1 MENMDNV
8 QNLKRT
14 TDDIVRNQPNQQAIS
29 LSALGT
35 NQNTSAQPIVSIN
48 TTNGLSGVQNGND
61 ERDHQVVRINPNPI
75 HRKVARR
82 TIEDP
87 SELNTIDPAEVI
99 PQKPKPAS
107 TTPRDKAMGELAS
120 AVQRKQQEYRD
131 FVAQATAEDA
141 INRERVEDGME
152 EVGDEMN
159 YMPGDLHTPIPEDQK
174 VQVNTGANMM
184 SEEEDFFSDE
194 DIEQDNSGFDMDY
207 APTANARVYAH
218 SPFDESTISGGKSDY
233 SMVSNIQTQPDDE
246 TAPNYGDYE
255 EDSTMLNNNY
265 NIDNTTKD
273 GYYDLPFKTEDVENL
288 ANDTPVVDEEVE
300 YTPESKSVVS
310 SALNEVSNSDF
321 EIDEADFEDVT
332 HETEEQLTD
341 EQIEILEQAAER
353 NLRSDI
359 LKKIIN
365 TGKRVNTTQFTVSNK
380 VVSLKEA
387 MRNVNTEVQRTA
399 SWPMM
404 FAGRPFKASSL
415 KGPEIAMLAEMEEN
429 NNTGFS
435 ITREQA
441 RIIYEHD
448 VSPFRPATL
457 ESWCKTV
464 PLADLDNMFAALYL
478 ASLKTANYLPMV
490 CQKNSCRHAYLSDDI
505 PVESMIKIDND
516 ETRKRF
522 DEIRNM
528 ELTADS
534 TCSYES
540 VITVI
545 NDNFAIGIKMPSVF
559 NALYEYNTLN
569 SEFITKY
576 ASIIAVLQYVDYV
589 YLIDPETQQFQP
601 IGWKTYHGDYSKT
614 YKSKIATYAKIFKEF
629 TATDFT
635 LMTSIIDSMVVKEAG
650 SKVITFEVPETK
662 CPKCGDTIPANVMSA
677 RQMLFT
683 QQRLVTLATMPIEK

>member
-8 QNLKRT
+8 QNLRRT
-14 TDDIVRNQPNQQAIS
+14 TEDIVRSQPNQQAIS

-35 NQNTSAQPIVSIN
+35 NQNANAQPTVSIN
-48 TTNGLSGVQNGND
+48 TTNGLSGVQTGND
-61 ERDHQVVRINPNPI
+61 EREHQVVRINPNPV

-87 SELNTIDPAEVI
+87 SELNTVDPADII
-99 PQKPKPAS
+99 PQKPRPAS
-107 TTPRDKAMGELAS
+107 TTPRDRAMGELAT

-141 INRERVEDGME
+141 INRDRVEDGME

-159 YMPGDLHTPIPEDQK
+159 YMPDDLHTPIPEDQK
-174 VQVNTGANMM
+174 VQTASSNVM
-184 SEEEDFFSDE
+184 SEEEDFFSDD
-194 DIEQDNSGFDMDY
+194 DIEQDNSGFDMEY
-207 APTANARVYAH
+207 APTAHARVINQN
-218 SPFDESTISGGKSDY
+218 PFEESTTTGQSDY
-233 SMVSNIQTQPDDE
+233 SVVSRIQDE
-246 TAPNYGDYE
+246 PVTAPNYGYE
-255 EDSTMLNNNY
+255 EDTVATRSYDVEEENTME
-265 NIDNTTKD
+265 D
-273 GYYDLPFKTEDVENL
+273 GYSDLPFKTEDPEIVKETK
-288 ANDTPVVDEEVE
+288 TPVPVVEEEVE

-310 SALNEVSNSDF
+310 SALNEVSNTDF

-332 HETEEQLTD
+332 QVTDEQLTD
-341 EQIEILEQAAER
+341 DEIEVLEQAAER

-399 SWPMM
+399 TWPMM

-415 KGPEIAMLAEMEEN
+415 KGPEIAMLAEMEES

-448 VSPFRPATL
+448 VSPFRPTTL
-457 ESWCKTV
+457 ESWCKTI
-464 PLADLDNMFAALYL
+464 PLADMDNLFAALYL

-505 PVESMIKIDND
+505 PVESMVKIDKE

-629 TATDFT
+629 SSTDFT
-635 LMTSIIDSMVVKEAG
+635 LMTSIIDSMVVREAEN
-650 SKVITFEVPETK
+650 KVITFEVPETK
-662 CPKCGDTIPANVMSA
+662 CPKCGDTIPANIMSA

>member
-14 TDDIVRNQPNQQAIS
+14 TDDIVRNQPNQQSIS

-35 NQNTSAQPIVSIN
+35 NPNAQSTVSIN
-48 TTNGLSGVQNGND
+48 TTNGLSGVQSEND
-61 ERDHQVVRINPNPI
+61 ERDHQVVRINPNPS
-75 HRKVARR
+75 HRRVARR

-87 SELNTIDPAEVI
+87 SELNTIDPSEVI
-99 PQKPKPAS
+99 PQKPKPVS
-107 TTPRDKAMGELAS
+107 TTPRDKAMGELAY

-131 FVAQATAEDA
+131 FIAQATAEDA
-141 INRERVEDGME
+141 VNRERIEDGME
-152 EVGDEMN
+152 EVGEEMN

-174 VQVNTGANMM
+174 VQPAVTSMM
-184 SEEEDFFSDE
+184 SEEEDFFSDD
-194 DIEQDNSGFDMDY
+194 DIEADTSGFDMDY
-207 APTANARVYAH
+207 APNANARVFANN
-218 SPFDESTISGGKSDY
+218 PFTEATTNTNDQYSVIPQSVESDEGNTSNTYSDP
-233 SMVSNIQTQPDDE
+233 SDE
-246 TAPNYGDYE
+246 EAEYYEYEATKVTEVEEPKAPVAD
-255 EDSTMLNNNY
+255 
-265 NIDNTTKD
+265 
-273 GYYDLPFKTEDVENL
+273 P
-288 ANDTPVVDEEVE
+288 VDEDVE

-310 SALNEVSNSDF
+310 STLAEVASSDF
-321 EIDEADFEDVT
+321 EIDEADFEDIT
-332 HETEEQLTD
+332 QDTEEHLTD
-341 EQIEILEQAAER
+341 EEIEILEQAAER

-380 VVSLKEA
+380 VVSIKEA
-387 MRNVNTEVQRTA
+387 MRNVGQEAQRTA
-399 SWPMM
+399 TWPMM

-415 KGPEIAMLAEMEEN
+415 KGPEIAMMAEMEES
-429 NNTGFS
+429 NNTGFA

-448 VSPFRPATL
+448 VSPYRPATL
-457 ESWCKTV
+457 ESWCKTI
-464 PLADLDNMFAALYL
+464 PLADLDNIFAALYL
-478 ASLKTANYLPMV
+478 ASMKNANYLPMV

-505 PVESMIKIDND
+505 PVHSMLKIEKD
-516 ETRKRF
+516 ETKKRF
-522 DEIRNM
+522 DEILNM

-545 NDNFAIGIKMPSVF
+545 NEHFAIGIKMPSVF

-635 LMTSIIDSMVVKEAG
+635 LMTSIIDSMVVREAEN
-650 SKVITFEVPETK
+650 KVIALEVPETK
-662 CPKCGDTIPANVMSA
+662 CPKCGADIPGNVMSA

>member
-1 MENMDNV
+1 MENV
-8 QNLKRT
+8 QDLKQT
-14 TDDIVRNQPNQQAIS
+14 TERIVRNTPNQQPIS

-35 NQNTSAQPIVSIN
+35 NQNNAQAPVSIN
-48 TTNGLSGVQNGND
+48 TTNGLSGVQSGTD
-61 ERDHQVVRINPNPI
+61 EREHQVVRINPNPI

-87 SELNTIDPAEVI
+87 SQLNTVNPNDVI
-99 PQKPKPAS
+99 PQQQAKPVS
-107 TTPRDKAMGELAS
+107 VTPRDKAMNLLAD
-120 AVQRKQQEYRD
+120 AVGRKQQEYRD
-131 FVAQATAEDA
+131 FIAQATAEDA

-152 EVGDEMN
+152 EVGGEMN
-159 YMPGDLHTPIPEDQK
+159 YMPEALQTPIPEEQK
-174 VQVNTGANMM
+174 VQAPQP
-184 SEEEDFFSDE
+184 SEEEEFFAEDEPAMVDYGSGFEMEAPTNVRIAAQAPTFDTEAPDVDPYTEDRYVPTTTSSYQQEEPEIEEEEEITYSDSSYQPNWINE
-194 DIEQDNSGFDMDY
+194 PVVQPNDTMPVEEEPVIEPEPEQD
-207 APTANARVYAH
+207 
-218 SPFDESTISGGKSDY
+218 
-233 SMVSNIQTQPDDE
+233 
-246 TAPNYGDYE
+246 
-255 EDSTMLNNNY
+255 
-265 NIDNTTKD
+265 
-273 GYYDLPFKTEDVENL
+273 
-288 ANDTPVVDEEVE
+288 VE
-300 YTPESKSVVS
+300 YTPESKNIVS
-310 SALNEVSNSDF
+310 SAIGEVSSADF
-321 EIDEADFEDVT
+321 DVDEADFEDVT
-332 HETEEQLTD
+332 QDTEEQLTD
-341 EQIEILEQAAER
+341 EQIEALEQAAER

-380 VVSLKEA
+380 VVTLKEA
-387 MRNVNTEVQRTA
+387 MRNVKPEVARTA

-404 FAGRPFKASSL
+404 FAGRPFVASSL
-415 KGPEIAMLAEMEEN
+415 KGPEIAMMAEMEES
-429 NNTGFS
+429 NNTGFA

-448 VSPFRPATL
+448 ASPYRPSTL
-457 ESWCKTV
+457 ESWCKTI
-464 PLADLDNMFAALYL
+464 PLADLDNLFAALYL
-478 ASLKTANYLPMV
+478 ASMKNANYLPMV

-505 PVESMIKIDND
+505 PIESMIKIDKD
-516 ETRKRF
+516 ETKKRF

-534 TCSYES
+534 ACSYES

-589 YLIDPETQQFQP
+589 YYIDPETQQFQP
-601 IGWKTYHGDYSKT
+601 IGWKTYHGDYTKT

-629 TATDFT
+629 SPTDFT
-635 LMTSIIDSMVVKEAG
+635 LMTSIIDSMVVREAE
-650 SKVITFEVPETK
+650 SKVVILEVPEAK
-662 CPKCGDTIPANVMSA
+662 CPKCGADIPAHVMSA

>member
-1 MENMDNV
+1 MDNV
-8 QNLKRT
+8 QDLKQT
-14 TDDIVRNQPNQQAIS
+14 TERIVRNTPNQQPIS

-35 NQNTSAQPIVSIN
+35 NQNNAQAPVSIN
-48 TTNGLSGVQNGND
+48 TTNGLSGVQSGND
-61 ERDHQVVRINPNPI
+61 EREHQVVRINPNPI

-87 SELNTIDPAEVI
+87 SQLNTVNPNEVI
-99 PQKPKPAS
+99 PQQQAKPVS
-107 TTPRDKAMGELAS
+107 VTPRDKAMNLLAD
-120 AVQRKQQEYRD
+120 AVNRKQQEYRD

-141 INRERVEDGME
+141 MNRERVEDGME
-152 EVGDEMN
+152 EVGGEMN
-159 YMPGDLHTPIPEDQK
+159 YMPEALQTPIPEEQK
-174 VQVNTGANMM
+174 VQAPQP
-184 SEEEDFFSDE
+184 SEEEEFFAEDE
-194 DIEQDNSGFDMDY
+194 PAMVDDGSGFEMEAPTNVRIAAQAPTFDTEAPDVDPYAEDCY
-207 APTANARVYAH
+207 APTTTSTYQQEEPEIEEEEEITYA
-218 SPFDESTISGGKSDY
+218 ESSS
-233 SMVSNIQTQPDDE
+233 QPNWINEPADDE
-246 TAPNYGDYE
+246 PNDPMPVE
-255 EDSTMLNNNY
+255 E
-265 NIDNTTKD
+265 
-273 GYYDLPFKTEDVENL
+273 E
-288 ANDTPVVDEEVE
+288 PVVEPEPEQDVE
-300 YTPESKSVVS
+300 YTPESKNIIASAIGEVS
-310 SALNEVSNSDF
+310 SADF
-321 EIDEADFEDVT
+321 DVDEADFEDVT
-332 HETEEQLTD
+332 QDTEEQLTD
-341 EQIEILEQAAER
+341 EQIEALEQAAER

-380 VVSLKEA
+380 VVTLKEA
-387 MRNVNTEVQRTA
+387 MRNVKPEAARTA

-404 FAGRPFKASSL
+404 FAGRPFVASSL
-415 KGPEIAMLAEMEEN
+415 KGPEIAMMAEMEES
-429 NNTGFS
+429 NNTGFA

-448 VSPFRPATL
+448 ASPYRPSTL
-457 ESWCKTV
+457 ESWCKTI
-464 PLADLDNMFAALYL
+464 PLADLDNLFAALYL
-478 ASLKTANYLPMV
+478 ASMKNANYLPMV

-505 PVESMIKIDND
+505 PIESMIKIDKD
-516 ETRKRF
+516 ETKKRF

-534 TCSYES
+534 ACSYES

-589 YLIDPETQQFQP
+589 YYIDPETQQFQP
-601 IGWKTYHGDYSKT
+601 IGWKTYHGDYTKT

-629 TATDFT
+629 SPTDFT
-635 LMTSIIDSMVVKEAG
+635 LMTSIIDSMVVREAE
-650 SKVITFEVPETK
+650 SKVVILEVPEAK
-662 CPKCGDTIPANVMSA
+662 CPKCGADIPAHVMSA